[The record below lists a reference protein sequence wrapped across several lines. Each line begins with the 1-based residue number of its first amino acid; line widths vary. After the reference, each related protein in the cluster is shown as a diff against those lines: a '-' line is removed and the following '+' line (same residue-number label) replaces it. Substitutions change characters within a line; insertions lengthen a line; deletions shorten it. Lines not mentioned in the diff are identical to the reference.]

1 MDRIGIRDLRADV
14 ASTVKRAAAG
24 ERIVVTVGGKPTA
37 SSGPSGDGRQ
47 PQPRRPRR
55 RGLVVPP
62 ARSDRPRAS
71 EPVPTFVTVRIDRVL
86 RELRG

>member
-1 MDRIGIRDLRADV
+1 MDGNLSLDDLA
-14 ASTVKRAAAG
+14 
-24 ERIVVTVGGKPTA
+24 
-37 SSGPSGDGRQ
+37 
-47 PQPRRPRR
+47 